1 MKKIFFLLIFSFLG
15 VFINAHDSKKVNP
28 INDKDYYKQARVNE
42 SPKGIT
48 FNEVF
53 FSSKFSASN
62 TDNYV
67 VKYTEDYNKKGTY
80 LKVYFNEMA
89 KVTKIEYYSFG
100 NKKEVEKQLKS
111 FAMRIE
117 ASCEVNCDRERGC
130 YDKPTEGGVLL
141 CAFECLMICGSK

>member
-100 NKKEVEKQLKS
+100 NKKEVEKL
-111 FAMRIE
+111 I
-117 ASCEVNCDRERGC
+117 DRL
-130 YDKPTEGGVLL
+130 TEMKNKL
-141 CAFECLMICGSK
+141 

>member
-1 MKKIFFLLIFSFLG
+1 MKKTLLLLIFGFLG
-15 VFINAHDSKKVNP
+15 GFINANSLNKINP

-48 FNEVF
+48 FDKVF
-53 FSSKFSASN
+53 FSSKFTASN

-80 LKVYFNEMA
+80 LKIYFNEMV
-89 KVTKIEYYSFG
+89 KVTKIEFYSFG
-100 NKKEVEKQLKS
+100 NKKDVEKQLRA

-117 ASCEVNCDRERGC
+117 TSCEVNCDRERGC

-141 CAFECLMICGSK
+141 CAFECIMICA